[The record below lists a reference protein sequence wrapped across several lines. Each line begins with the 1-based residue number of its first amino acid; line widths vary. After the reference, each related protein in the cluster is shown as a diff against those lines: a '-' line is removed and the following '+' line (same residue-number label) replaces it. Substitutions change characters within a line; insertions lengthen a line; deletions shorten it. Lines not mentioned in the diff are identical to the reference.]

1 MKEGA
6 AEGSVAA
13 GRVARRRALGVHAD
27 AQVRASV
34 THNPTQMPPT
44 FPAGAD
50 RGPIPARAA
59 RRAIAIRDASADPD
73 LDALLVAARACR
85 ACAGQFGHEPRP
97 VVQAASSARIL
108 VVGQAP
114 GARVHASGVPWDDR
128 SGDRLRDWMGIGT
141 ETFHD
146 ATRVAI
152 VPVGLC
158 YPGKAAS
165 GDRPPPRTCAPLWL
179 DRLRPRLTR
188 VELTLL
194 VGAHAQA
201 HVLGRAAHASVTE
214 TLLAWRQHAPRTIP
228 LPHPS
233 PRNIAWFKAN
243 PWFEDELLP
252 VLRRAVRRL
261 VGPRAA

>member
-1 MKEGA
+1 
-6 AEGSVAA
+6 
-13 GRVARRRALGVHAD
+13 
-27 AQVRASV
+27 
-34 THNPTQMPPT
+34 MPPT

-50 RGPIPARAA
+50 RGPIRARAA
-59 RRAIAIRDASADPD
+59 RPTISVRACQIAPRPAPEAA
-73 LDALLVAARACR
+73 LDQLVAEARACR
-85 ACAGQFGHEPRP
+85 ACADRLPHGPRP
-97 VVQAASSARIL
+97 VLQAAASARIL

-114 GARVHASGVPWDDR
+114 GARVHASGIPWDDR
-128 SGDRLRDWMGIGT
+128 SGARLREWMGLDAA
-141 ETFHD
+141 TFYD
-146 ATRVAI
+146 AAQVAI

-179 DRLRPRLTR
+179 DRARPLLPA

-201 HVLGRAAHASVTE
+201 HILGRERHGSVTE
-214 TLLAWRQHAPRTIP
+214 TLLAWRRHAPRIIP

-261 VGPRAA
+261 VGPRAGA